1 MSSLILIIALVVS
14 IFTLGVLTKLLR
26 EVNRHASSE
35 LEETERRIEEL
46 EAQMDKLEQL
56 EKEDD

>member
-26 EVNRHASSE
+26 EVNRQASSE
-35 LEETERRIEEL
+35 LEETERRIDEL
-46 EAQMDKLEQL
+46 EAQMEKLEKL
-56 EKEDD
+56 EKDGE